1 MYKILRKV
9 ELSPDILELD
19 IEAPRVAK
27 KALPGQFIVLRVN
40 DEGERVPLTI
50 ADFDRE
56 KGTIT
61 ILFQV
66 VGASTELLASIEEGD
81 AILDFVGPLGQPSE
95 ISEHMG
101 TVVFVGGGIGVAPV
115 YPIARAVHELGNK
128 VISILGAKTKDI
140 LIFEDRMRAIS
151 DEVLVTTDDGSYG
164 IKGFV
169 TNAMEELIK
178 RGEKIDQVT
187 AIGPGIMMKSVAEA
201 TRPHGIKTI
210 VSLNPIMVDGTGMCG
225 ACRLTVGDEIKFACV
240 DGPEFDGHLIDFDE
254 AMKRQQIYKTAEGRE
269 MLKILEGDTHHGGCG
284 YCGGDK

>member
-1 MYKILRKV
+1 MYKILKKQ
-9 ELSPDILELD
+9 ELSPGIFEYD

-40 DEGERVPLTI
+40 EEGERVPLTI

-56 KGTIT
+56 KGTVT

-66 VGASTELLASIEEGD
+66 VGASTELLASLNEGD
-81 AILDFVGPLGQPSE
+81 TILDFVGPLGQPSAL
-95 ISEHMG
+95 SDHMG

-115 YPIARAVHELGNK
+115 YPIARAAHELGNK
-128 VISILGAKTKDI
+128 VVSILGAKTKDI
-140 LIFEDRMRAIS
+140 LIFEERMRAVS
-151 DEVLVTTDDGSYG
+151 DEVLITTDDGSYG

-169 TNAMEELIK
+169 TNAIEELIK

-225 ACRLTVGDEIKFACV
+225 CCRVQVGEETKFACV
-240 DGPEFDGHLIDFDE
+240 DGPEFDGHLVDFQGLMARGRMYRAQE
-254 AMKRQQIYKTAEGRE
+254 AKEKDHICNIGLGR
-269 MLKILEGDTHHGGCG
+269 D
-284 YCGGDK
+284 